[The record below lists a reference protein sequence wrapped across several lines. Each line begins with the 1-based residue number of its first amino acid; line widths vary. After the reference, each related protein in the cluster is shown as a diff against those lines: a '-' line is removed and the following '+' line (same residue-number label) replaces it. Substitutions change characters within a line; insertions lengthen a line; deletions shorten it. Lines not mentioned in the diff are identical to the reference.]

1 MNLPPDFSTHPT
13 ICHFLNIHLPQP
25 LPTPSAYVL
34 RTSAGLRRDRPQSV
48 TGQKNHLNQLPPG
61 YTRQNPN
68 QGNKPK
74 PVGVAVEDVASL
86 QDLEQVSS
94 FYTRD
99 SAELRPGLICCAP
112 SGQSGKHLANSV
124 NHRHNGSMIRI
135 QHTVNLVSDR
145 SDLLDGTG
153 GVGLCG

>member
-1 MNLPPDFSTHPT
+1 ML
-13 ICHFLNIHLPQP
+13 C
-25 LPTPSAYVL
+25 
-34 RTSAGLRRDRPQSV
+34 
-48 TGQKNHLNQLPPG
+48 NH
-61 YTRQNPN
+61 
-68 QGNKPK
+68 
-74 PVGVAVEDVASL
+74 VASL
-86 QDLEQVSS
+86 QDLELVSS

-153 GVGLCG
+153 GGVDNPAAHLPILVDLLKDPTDGE